1 MKENLDIKRNF
12 KEVSCVGFLQQRH
25 FKLSL
30 GSSWCW
36 GIRHRAAVS
45 SKIPPSLILGLSE
58 RAFYLDARVV
68 ATMTERVT
76 LQDRS
81 DLVLQ
86 GTDAL
91 HKLISFRPG
100 DPLHFCLEVNPPRG
114 IDHDAVVVRLKG
126 KLGGVSF
133 INVTDSALARMKA
146 AALPFASVLKRELG
160 VEPLVNVSCRDRN
173 VIALQA
179 DLLGASM
186 LGIRSVVA
194 LTGDALSVGDMPEAK
209 GVFEVNS
216 VGLLGIISSLCRG
229 EDLAQ
234 NALKGSPVIT
244 PGVVVNPNARNIS
257 AELRRLEK
265 KKNAGAQYAL
275 TQPVFDL
282 SAARAFLEQA
292 IQTVQLPILVGVMPI
307 RSGKAGL
314 AMNAVPGIK
323 LPDELVKECQDIGEG
338 DFSVR
343 SIERAVTICEGVRD
357 LVAGFHVVSGP
368 APTLGLELVSL
379 LVKYFGI
386 GQ

>member
-1 MKENLDIKRNF
+1 MQSE
-12 KEVSCVGFLQQRH
+12 
-25 FKLSL
+25 
-30 GSSWCW
+30 
-36 GIRHRAAVS
+36 
-45 SKIPPSLILGLSE
+45 IPSSLIQRLPE
-58 RAFYLDARVV
+58 RAFSLDARVV

-76 LQDRS
+76 HQDRS
-81 DLVLQ
+81 DLDLQ
-86 GTDAL
+86 GADPL
-91 HKLISFRPG
+91 NKLISFRTG

-114 IDHDAVVVRLKG
+114 IDHDGVVARLKG

-194 LTGDALSVGDMPEAK
+194 LTGDALSVGDMPAAK

-265 KKNAGAQYAL
+265 KKNAGARYAL

-282 SAARAFLEQA
+282 PLARTFLEQA
-292 IQTVQLPILVGVMPI
+292 IQTVELPILVGVMPI

-338 DFSVR
+338 DFSAR
-343 SIERAVTICEGVRD
+343 SIERAMTICEGVRG

-379 LVKYFGI
+379 LVKQFGI
-386 GQ
+386 SQ